1 MYLRTLL
8 LTGLL
13 SLPGIAAFA
22 QAVSPAVDPV
32 KELKG
37 SALLLELRKGGYVL
51 YMRHAANGPPNTQCK
66 NESGL
71 TALGEEQARTV
82 GIALQQLHIGVD
94 HVWASELCR
103 AQQTAALMDTGAVEV
118 TADLNPGGGDTT
130 AGQERLRNRRL
141 LTLPRSGYNT
151 VLVSHVQSGVKSQD
165 DLQTAHAGI
174 LVFRAGPYDKPQAVA
189 YIPWQAWEG
198 LLTLA
203 AEAKPSP

>member
-13 SLPGIAAFA
+13 SLPGLAAMA
-22 QAVSPAVDPV
+22 QAISPAIDPAM
-32 KELKG
+32 ELKG
-37 SALLLELRKGGYVL
+37 PALLSELRKGGYVL
-51 YMRHAANGPPNTQCK
+51 YVRHAANGPPNAQCK

-71 TALGEEQARTV
+71 TAAGEEQAHTV
-82 GIALQQLHIGVD
+82 GIALRQLHIGVD
-94 HVWASELCR
+94 HVWASQLCR
-103 AQQTAALMDTGAVEV
+103 AQQTAALMDAGAVEI

-141 LTLPRSGYNT
+141 LTLPAPGFNT

-165 DLQTAHAGI
+165 DLQMAYAGI

-198 LLTLA
+198 LLALA
-203 AEAKPSP
+203 VETKPSP